1 MKHMKHMRY
10 LLCGLLAV
18 CLLSAAALADVI
30 WEPDDDF
37 YRQHS
42 EDCEYLGRSYYVNGP
57 EGGAA
62 LYQNPGGGYV
72 RVVENGVPLYISFT
86 YTDLGGTLWGVAE
99 YGDAGDTG
107 WVDMADLLLI
117 YDNQSFMEEHEA
129 EFVPYDN
136 SFEDLCSSEN
146 QRVLFWT
153 YPGSGRICGDF
164 ETLHQDYSPLQ
175 PDVTWTDGDGRV
187 WGRVGYYMAARGWV
201 CLSEPD
207 NEELPVT
214 EHSYDLYPAGDLSQV
229 GSAPGPVTLG
239 SLWAVCG
246 AVVLV
251 CGVTAFLIFRMK
263 KP

>member
-1 MKHMKHMRY
+1 MKNMKQ

-18 CLLSAAALADVI
+18 CLLSATALADVI

-37 YRQHS
+37 YQQHS

-117 YDNQSFMEEHEA
+117 DLKDLRSMVQYVGDNAKEFKLTYGNISSQSVGA
-129 EFVPYDN
+129 IQR
-136 SFEDLCSSEN
+136 SLLALEDE
-146 QRVLFWT
+146 
-153 YPGSGRICGDF
+153 GGDIF
-164 ETLHQDYSPLQ
+164 FGEPALEIADWI
-175 PDVTWTDGDGRV
+175 DWAGDGR
-187 WGRVGYYMAARGWV
+187 GI
-201 CLSEPD
+201 
-207 NEELPVT
+207 
-214 EHSYDLYPAGDLSQV
+214 
-229 GSAPGPVTLG
+229 LG
-239 SLWAVCG
+239 N
-246 AVVLV
+246 
-251 CGVTAFLIFRMK
+251 FFRR
-263 KP
+263 